1 MFAYALN
8 EVRSGKPHQVINTVV
23 ELYGNM
29 NSVGKR
35 TRLNVNL
42 TKGDGKLTYVSL
54 DSGVVRMNGNEA
66 TIVGPGRCD
75 VTVTAQETARYAKST
90 RRIKILVA
98 KGKQRII
105 IKKKRYRKTRK
116 SKPSSKIGR
125 ASCRER
131 V

>member
-1 MFAYALN
+1 MIKLRHRNYNQWDVYAALQDNTVDVGEPEKDFDTGYGYVDMSAYALN

-42 TKGDGKLTYVSL
+42 TKGDGKLTYVSS
-54 DSGVVRMNGNEA
+54 DSGVDER
-66 TIVGPGRCD
+66 
-75 VTVTAQETARYAKST
+75 
-90 RRIKILVA
+90 
-98 KGKQRII
+98 
-105 IKKKRYRKTRK
+105 KRSDHRGSRQ
-116 SKPSSKIGR
+116 
-125 ASCRER
+125 